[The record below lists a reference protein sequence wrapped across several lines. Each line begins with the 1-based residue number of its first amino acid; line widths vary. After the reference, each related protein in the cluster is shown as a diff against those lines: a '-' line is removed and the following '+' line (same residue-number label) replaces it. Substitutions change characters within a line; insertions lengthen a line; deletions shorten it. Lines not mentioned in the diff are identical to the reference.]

1 MASKAINVRVPEEQ
15 LRLIDRA
22 AKARG
27 QNRSEFLLESCYEA
41 AIATMSER
49 PIIQLDDATYDAFV
63 AALVAPAQ
71 PSERLKALMAQ
82 KAPWD

>member
-1 MASKAINVRVPEEQ
+1 MASKAINIRVPEEQ

-27 QNRSEFLLESCYEA
+27 QNRSEFLLGACYEV

-49 PIIQLDDATYDAFV
+49 PLIQLDDEMYDAFV
-63 AALVAPAQ
+63 AALKAPAR
-71 PSERLKALMAQ
+71 PNKRLKALMAH
-82 KAPWD
+82 KAPWE

>member
-1 MASKAINVRVPEEQ
+1 VASKAINVRVPEEQ

-49 PIIQLDDATYDAFV
+49 
-63 AALVAPAQ
+63 
-71 PSERLKALMAQ
+71 LKVLMAQ
-82 KAPWD
+82 KAPRD